1 MRNIRV
7 SEIMGG
13 WKREVERVEERG
25 RKGGRERKNGF
36 GGEVEERG

>member
-25 RKGGRERKNGF
+25 RKLGRDRYRKGERER
-36 GGEVEERG
+36 